1 MMNTAVRRPYVHAS
15 AAVMLAAALSFA
27 VFCRLGTLMSFPAG
41 VTLAFRSP
49 FSGGIAAGCVRL
61 CLADMLSF
69 FLVSICTTPRQSA
82 AAAAA
87 VFSLRG
93 AVIGA
98 ASAFCIQNIASCRV
112 LSVLTSYGAV
122 TLLTAVYCTLLSSNG
137 RMRTAVR
144 LICYF
149 TVCGAAALL
158 RIIPYICL
166 YA

>member
-1 MMNTAVRRPYVHAS
+1 MMYTAARRPYARAG

-61 CLADMLSF
+61 CLADILSF
-69 FLVSICTTPRQSA
+69 FLISICAGTRRLT

-93 AVIGA
+93 AVMGA
-98 ASAFCIQNIASCRV
+98 SCVFCIQNIASCRA

-122 TLLTAVYCTLLSSNG
+122 TLLTAVYCVMLSASD
-137 RMRTAVR
+137 RMRPAVR
-144 LICYF
+144 LICYS

>member
-1 MMNTAVRRPYVHAS
+1 MMYTAARRPYARAG

-27 VFCRLGTLMSFPAG
+27 VFCRLGTLMSFPEG
-41 VTLAFRSP
+41 VSLAFRSP

-69 FLVSICTTPRQSA
+69 FLISICTCPGQSV

-93 AVIGA
+93 AVMGA
-98 ASAFCIQNIASCRV
+98 SCVFCIQNIASCRA

-122 TLLTAVYCTLLSSNG
+122 SLLTAVYCVMLSASD
-137 RMRTAVR
+137 RMRPAVR